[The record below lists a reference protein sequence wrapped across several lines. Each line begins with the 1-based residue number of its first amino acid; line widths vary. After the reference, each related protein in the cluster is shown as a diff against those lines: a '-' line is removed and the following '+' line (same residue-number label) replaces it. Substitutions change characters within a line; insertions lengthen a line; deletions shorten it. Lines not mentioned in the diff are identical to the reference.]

1 MRGPLHSLWNTRI
14 LGTYLRVRIAMLVA
28 GVLAVLAAALLLG
41 TDGLVGL
48 VVLFVVVTVVLGAL
62 GWTLLV
68 R

>member
-1 MRGPLHSLWNTRI
+1 MRGPLHALWNTRI

-62 GWTLLV
+62 GWMLLV

>member
-1 MRGPLHSLWNTRI
+1 MRGPLHALWNTRI
-14 LGTYLRVRIAMLVA
+14 LGTYLQVRIAMLVA